1 MPTGRRLSALLSRT
15 EMKQDLFVKIC
26 GITNLDDAKFAV
38 RCGADAIG
46 FIFHEESP
54 RFISHH
60 RAAEIVKG
68 LPEHI
73 SKIGVFVNAERKFVR
88 DIVNHVN
95 LSAVQLLGND
105 GPDDLVNFET
115 SVIKVFRV
123 YKDFDVDV
131 MRNYIVDAF
140 LLDTYKEGSYGGTG
154 KTFDWN
160 IAIKAKE
167 HGRIILSGGLN
178 PDNVEDAIRFVRP
191 YGVDVSSGVEG
202 SPGRK
207 DPKKVRE
214 FIMRAK
220 SIPVSYHSDDEQ

>member
-1 MPTGRRLSALLSRT
+1 
-15 EMKQDLFVKIC
+15 MKQDLFVKIC
-26 GITNLDDAKFAV
+26 GITNLEDAKFAV
-38 RCGADAIG
+38 RCGADAVG

-54 RFISHH
+54 RFIPHH
-60 RAAEIVKG
+60 RAAEIVNS

-88 DIVNHVN
+88 EIVNHVN

-123 YKDFDVDV
+123 YKDFDVES

-140 LLDTYKEGSYGGTG
+140 LLDTYKEGTYGGTG
-154 KTFDWN
+154 KAFDWN
-160 IAIKAKE
+160 VAVKAKE
-167 HGRIILSGGLN
+167 YGRIILSGGLT
-178 PDNVEDAIRFVRP
+178 PENVEDAIRFVRP

-207 DPKKVRE
+207 DPKKVRD

-220 SIPVSYHSDDEQ
+220 SIPVSYHGDDEH

>member
-1 MPTGRRLSALLSRT
+1 MN
-15 EMKQDLFVKIC
+15 QDLFVKIC
-26 GITNLDDAKFAV
+26 GITNLEDAKFAV
-38 RCGADAIG
+38 RCGADAVG

-54 RFISHH
+54 RFINHH
-60 RAAEIVKG
+60 RAAEIVKN
-68 LPEHI
+68 LPDHI
-73 SKIGVFVNAERKFVR
+73 SKIGVFVNAEKKFVLE
-88 DIVNHVN
+88 IINHVN

-123 YKDFDVDV
+123 YKDFDVDI

-220 SIPVSYHSDDEQ
+220 SIPVSYHGDDEH